1 MYVAK
6 RAFRNYNQMIL
17 PGSIVEPGNIKWFKT
32 RLKDKVIIEV
42 DAYNFNWWNEY
53 FKAKYG
59 VDLTKVEAATDE
71 TEQNVEVVQNVEV
84 EQSTDTEQI
93 VETETEQHVESEN
106 VEPEKPK
113 MVTVQI

>member
-17 PGSIVEPGNIKWFKT
+17 PGSTVEPGNIKWFKT

-42 DAYNFNWWNEY
+42 DAYNFNQWNEY
-53 FKAKYG
+53 FKTKYG
-59 VDLTKVEAATDE
+59 VELTPIE
-71 TEQNVEVVQNVEV
+71 TV
-84 EQSTDTEQI
+84 DTEETVNTEEI
-93 VETETEQHVESEN
+93 VSTEANAEV
-106 VEPEKPK
+106 EKPK